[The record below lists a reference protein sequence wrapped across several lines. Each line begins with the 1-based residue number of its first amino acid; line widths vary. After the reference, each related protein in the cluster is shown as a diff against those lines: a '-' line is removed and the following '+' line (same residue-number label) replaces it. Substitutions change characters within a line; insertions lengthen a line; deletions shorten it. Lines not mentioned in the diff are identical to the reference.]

1 VDLGC
6 CAAVCAL
13 LLTAKVAGAAD
24 EDCGLVVE
32 DLFAGLGV
40 LCDGAVNHEAG
51 GALVDDFDE
60 LGDRDELGFGGD
72 GELADLEELLA
83 VEKHAGIE
91 VGDDVVEVEG
101 RFGVEGRNNTEC
113 GDDLEVLITLV
124 DEGKVASLCAN
135 TEV

>member
-1 VDLGC
+1 MWPPPASNIEPVS
-6 CAAVCAL
+6 
-13 LLTAKVAGAAD
+13 
-24 EDCGLVVE
+24 
-32 DLFAGLGV
+32 
-40 LCDGAVNHEAG
+40 
-51 GALVDDFDE
+51 VDDFDE